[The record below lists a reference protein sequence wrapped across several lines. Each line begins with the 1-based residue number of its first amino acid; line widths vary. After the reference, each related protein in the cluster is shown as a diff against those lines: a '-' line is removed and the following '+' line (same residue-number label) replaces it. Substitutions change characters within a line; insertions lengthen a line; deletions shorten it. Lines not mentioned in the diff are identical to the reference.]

1 MIKASLRKKLAA
13 FSHEKKFHRIVW
25 QGPKYISWK
34 YRRFFVLNK
43 FSEDLKWNGKKL
55 CRYEYKK
62 DVLKSSQYIIPCRKV
77 INETVNTW

>member
-43 FSEDLKWNGKKL
+43 FS
-55 CRYEYKK
+55 
-62 DVLKSSQYIIPCRKV
+62 
-77 INETVNTW
+77 